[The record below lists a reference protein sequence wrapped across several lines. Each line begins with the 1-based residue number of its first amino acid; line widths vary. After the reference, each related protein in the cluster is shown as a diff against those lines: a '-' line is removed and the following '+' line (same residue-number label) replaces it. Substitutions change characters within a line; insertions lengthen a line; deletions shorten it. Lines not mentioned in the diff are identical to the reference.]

1 MQFMYTD
8 VYGRGRIPS
17 MSVYMPVY
25 SLYNDMWNENVLI
38 LHISWIMIFM
48 PQLNLLPGSLC

>member
-1 MQFMYTD
+1 MYTD

-48 PQLNLLPGSLC
+48 PQLNLFSGSLC

>member
-1 MQFMYTD
+1 MYTD

-17 MSVYMPVY
+17 MSVNMPVY

-48 PQLNLLPGSLC
+48 PQLNLFSGSLC